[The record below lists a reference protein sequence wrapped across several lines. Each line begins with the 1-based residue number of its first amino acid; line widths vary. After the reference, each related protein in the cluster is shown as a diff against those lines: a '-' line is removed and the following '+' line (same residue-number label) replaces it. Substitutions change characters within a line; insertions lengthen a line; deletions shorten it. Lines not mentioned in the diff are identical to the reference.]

1 MNVEGVRGL
10 EVILAWGNLVYPL
23 LCCTPPKLPLPCRE
37 QEQTSS
43 TKSDSLTDTH
53 AHTHKYQA
61 TKAHLRSRLASFQS
75 RSINLKIW
83 RVNMSCLRSAEREQV
98 RKRYVLKKFFKCA
111 LKSKILLNKW
121 KVISIPYH
129 HDLNVQLLSSLPT
142 SFLFHLTPP
151 FPRSLIPPTISILE
165 DDSQCV
171 SPQQLVVVN
180 NPEWLHLRVHVPTLL
195 YTDNMS
201 KKRQ

>member
-1 MNVEGVRGL
+1 M
-10 EVILAWGNLVYPL
+10 
-23 LCCTPPKLPLPCRE
+23 RE
-37 QEQTSS
+37 
-43 TKSDSLTDTH
+43 
-53 AHTHKYQA
+53 
-61 TKAHLRSRLASFQS
+61 
-75 RSINLKIW
+75 
-83 RVNMSCLRSAEREQV
+83 
-98 RKRYVLKKFFKCA
+98 RYVLKKFFKCA

-129 HDLNVQLLSSLPT
+129 HDLNVSLLSSLPT